1 MNNSDTQLNFDS
13 SNIIIFAYKKRKPL
27 LIITL
32 IAIIVSIIVSYTI
45 KPRYESSVILF
56 PASSSSISQDLFRD
70 NVSSKDI
77 LKLGEDEEVEQLLQ
91 ILHSDDIRNMII
103 KKYDLMQHYNI
114 DTASAYPKTKL
125 NKEFNKNFSFSP
137 TKFMSIEIKVL
148 DTDPKLAADMAND
161 VAALIDT
168 TMNKMQKE
176 RALKAL
182 KIVEK
187 QYFSLKNQIKV
198 LEDSLQGM
206 RKYGVLEYEKQSE
219 VLSDGYAQ
227 AIIAGNQE
235 AANIL
240 SHKLD
245 ILAKYGGAFV
255 SITNYLEFEKKQLSS
270 LKERYAEAQVDAY
283 QDLPHKFIVNN
294 AQIAEKKSYPVRWLI
309 VSISTA
315 STFLLTLL
323 LLVIIDNFKRNEVF
337 KNI

>member
-1 MNNSDTQLNFDS
+1 MNNSDAQLNFNS

-27 LIITL
+27 LIITS

-45 KPRYESSVILF
+45 TPRYESSVILF
-56 PASSSSISQDLFRD
+56 PTSSSSISQDLLRD

-77 LKLGEDEEVEQLLQ
+77 LKFGEEEEVEQLLQ
-91 ILHSDDIRNMII
+91 VLHSDEIKNTII
-103 KKYDLMQHYNI
+103 KKYNLFQHYNI
-114 DTASAYPKTKL
+114 DTASAYPLTKL

-161 VAALIDT
+161 VASLIDT
-168 TMNKMQKE
+168 TMNNMQRE
-176 RALKAL
+176 RAFKAL

-187 QYFSLKNQIKV
+187 QYFSLKNQIQI

-219 VLSDGYAQ
+219 VISDGYAQ
-227 AIIAGNQE
+227 AIIADNTK
-235 AANIL
+235 AANKL
-240 SHKLD
+240 KQQLD
-245 ILAKYGGAFV
+245 ILAKYGGPFV

-283 QDLPHKFIVNN
+283 QNLPHKFIVNN
-294 AQIAEKKSYPVRWLI
+294 AQIAEKKSFPVRWLI
-309 VSISTA
+309 VTISTI
-315 STFLLTLL
+315 STFILTLL
-323 LLVIIDNFKRNEVF
+323 LLLIVDNFKKTEIF
-337 KNI
+337 KDI